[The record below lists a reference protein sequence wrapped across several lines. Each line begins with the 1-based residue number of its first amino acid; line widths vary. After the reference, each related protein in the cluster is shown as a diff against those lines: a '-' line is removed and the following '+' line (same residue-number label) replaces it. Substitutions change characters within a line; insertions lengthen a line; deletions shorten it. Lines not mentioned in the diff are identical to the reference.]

1 MNMDR
6 IEGSFK
12 QVKALIKQQWG
23 RVINDQFLIMEGR
36 RENMDGFNQ
45 KSYGIAR
52 EEAPKRLAEWQ
63 AMQKGK

>member
-1 MNMDR
+1 MNMDH

-12 QVKALIKQQWG
+12 QVKAQIKQQWG

-45 KSYGIAR
+45 RSYGSAR